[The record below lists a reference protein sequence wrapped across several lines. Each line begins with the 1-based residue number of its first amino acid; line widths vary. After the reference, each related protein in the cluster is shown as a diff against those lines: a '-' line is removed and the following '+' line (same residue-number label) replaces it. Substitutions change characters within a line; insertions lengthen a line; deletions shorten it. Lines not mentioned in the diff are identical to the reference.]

1 MFSKLDLALSANVRF
16 YFDQCMRDVVQPS
29 HNHHFMGGIGQ
40 WLQTDL
46 IGLQQGDGVAYSHPV
61 IAPAIVNHTDL
72 TEASG
77 RFQTIRGEILVS
89 WKYDAGHLTLNTTL
103 PPGIRGTVVMSCAA
117 TAVYEAGQ
125 RIWPFDGLDAVQVE
139 GLDGVQLMP
148 SRDRNEQLV
157 AVSVRGGAYA
167 FDAKCLRA

>member
-1 MFSKLDLALSANVRF
+1 M
-16 YFDQCMRDVVQPS
+16 CPVVQPS

-46 IGLQQGDGVAYSHPV
+46 IGLKQGSGIAYSHPV

-77 RFQTIRGEILVS
+77 RFQTMRGEIVVS
-89 WKYDAGHLTLNTTL
+89 WKYAGSRLTLNATL
-103 PPGIRGTVVMSCAA
+103 PPGVRGTVMMTCAA
-117 TAVYEAGQ
+117 SVVYEAGQ
-125 RIWPFDGLDAVQVE
+125 AIWPVDRREVDQVE
-139 GLDGVQLMP
+139 GVEGIRLVLN
-148 SRDRNEQLV
+148 RDRSEQHV

-167 FDAKCLRA
+167 FDAECV